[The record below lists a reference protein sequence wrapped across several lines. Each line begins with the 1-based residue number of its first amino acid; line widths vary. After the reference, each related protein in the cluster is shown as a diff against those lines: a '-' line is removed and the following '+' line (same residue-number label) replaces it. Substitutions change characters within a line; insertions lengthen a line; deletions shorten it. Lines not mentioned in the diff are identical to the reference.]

1 MNVLRAKWSFVM
13 LGLALTWSTGLFAAD
28 DTEMSLEY
36 STCIEKTNGANPE
49 MIDCMVAETARQDIR
64 LNENYK
70 KLISKL
76 ADDRKKALIEA
87 QRAWIKFRETN
98 CSFYDD
104 PAGGQSAILTAKECF
119 LSATADRA
127 TELESLVYRPH

>member
-1 MNVLRAKWSFVM
+1 MNMLRAKWSFAT
-13 LGLALTWSTGLFAAD
+13 LGLALTWSTGLLAAD
-28 DTEMSLEY
+28 ETEMSVEY
-36 STCIEKTNGANPE
+36 STCIQKTNGANPE
-49 MIDCMVAETARQDIR
+49 MIDCMVVETARQDIR
-64 LNENYK
+64 LNENYN

-98 CSFYDD
+98 CIFYDD

-127 TELESLVYRPH
+127 AELESLANDQ